1 MFLSFIYKIVF
12 TFVLQIRKMF
22 SKTCE
27 YAIRA
32 MIFIAQKSKDGNKV
46 GIKEIA
52 KGIDSPEHF
61 IAKILQELCRKKLLM
76 SLKGPNGGFYLDQKN
91 LKCSLADIV
100 KVVDGDQLFTG
111 CGLGLKQC
119 SETHPCPI
127 HHQFKSVRKGIHTML
142 EKARLGEFTDELEN
156 SLTFLRR

>member
-1 MFLSFIYKIVF
+1 
-12 TFVLQIRKMF
+12 MF

-32 MIFIAQKSKDGNKV
+32 MIFIAQKSKNGNKV

-52 KGIDSPEHF
+52 KGVDSPEHY
-61 IAKILQELCRKKLLM
+61 IAKILQELGKKGLLL
-76 SLKGPNGGFYLDQKN
+76 SLKGPNGGFYLDKKT
-91 LKCSLADIV
+91 LEYSLADIV
-100 KVVDGDQLFTG
+100 KVVDGDKLFTG

-127 HHQFKSVRKGIHTML
+127 HHEFKSLRRGIQTML
-142 EKARLGEFTDELEN
+142 EKAKLGEFTEELGKR
-156 SLTFLRR
+156 LTFLKR

>member
-1 MFLSFIYKIVF
+1 
-12 TFVLQIRKMF
+12 MF

-32 MIFIAQKSKDGNKV
+32 MLFIAQKSKDGERV

-61 IAKILQELCRKKLLM
+61 VAKILQDLSRKNLVQ
-76 SLKGPNGGFYLDQKN
+76 SVKGPNGGFDHDKTS
-91 LKCSLADIV
+91 LKYSMADIV
-100 KVVDGDQLFTG
+100 KIVDGDKIFEG
-111 CGLGLKQC
+111 CGLGLRQC

-127 HHQFKSVRKGIHTML
+127 HHEFKKIRRDIKRML
-142 EKARLGEFTDELEN
+142 ENAKLGTFSEELEKQ
-156 SLTFLRR
+156 LTFLKR

>member
-1 MFLSFIYKIVF
+1 
-12 TFVLQIRKMF
+12 MF

-61 IAKILQELCRKKLLM
+61 IAKILQDLGRRGLLQ
-76 SLKGPNGGFYLDQKN
+76 SAKGPNGGFYLD
-91 LKCSLADIV
+91 
-100 KVVDGDQLFTG
+100 
-111 CGLGLKQC
+111 
-119 SETHPCPI
+119 E
-127 HHQFKSVRKGIHTML
+127 
-142 EKARLGEFTDELEN
+142 
-156 SLTFLRR
+156 